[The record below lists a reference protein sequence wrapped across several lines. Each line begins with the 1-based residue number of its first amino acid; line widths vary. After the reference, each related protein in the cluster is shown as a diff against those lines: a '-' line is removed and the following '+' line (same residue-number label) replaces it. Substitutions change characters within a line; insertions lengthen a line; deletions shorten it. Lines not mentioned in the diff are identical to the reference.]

1 MTQTTILDKL
11 KIIFE
16 VSKSSKLFIGVI
28 IFIILLA
35 LVALTTTRKNAKR
48 GKFIYGLA
56 YATVLVA
63 ILVLYHDSL
72 GKMFDYMMNNFFIVL
87 YFPNIAV
94 YLAAII
100 IANIILLV
108 SVFGFKTPKLVK
120 TINVIVYAII
130 HYLLALVLN
139 VITKND
145 LDIFSQISIYGNAE
159 AQAII
164 EFSSAIFMVW
174 MVFLILYK
182 MIRKYQLKGKEP
194 VKRKVIVKKVRTLPE
209 GISEVPVPLFVKAQP
224 RKEEPKAKTEDPV
237 IIASLVDEHK
247 LEKAALEQQLEELE
261 EERLKQLEEAA
272 EKLRLAEEQ
281 LKIQETTLKIKAEE
295 STKREEEFN
304 TKLQLAEEQI
314 KIHEETIRRKV
325 KENSKLEEEQTN
337 LQYEQIALQQEKAK
351 LQQEKNKLQ
360 QENQKLQDSKVEVL
374 ETKEAPK
381 VDATVAIMQNLD
393 NMFTLE
399 DYKILATIL
408 KDKQKKKNEQKLREE
423 IKRQEQLKFASIHEA
438 YRSTR

>member
-1 MTQTTILDKL
+1 MTQTTILEKL
-11 KIIFE
+11 KIVFD
-16 VSKSSKLFIGVI
+16 VSMSSKLFIAVI
-28 IFIILLA
+28 AFIILLA
-35 LVALTTTRKNAKR
+35 IVALKTNKKNVKR
-48 GKFIYGLA
+48 GKLIYGLT
-56 YATVLVA
+56 YSLILIA
-63 ILVLYHDSL
+63 ILVFYHESL

-247 LEKAALEQQLEELE
+247 LEKAALEQQLEE
-261 EERLKQLEEAA
+261 AA

>member
-174 MVFLILYK
+174 IVFLILYK

-247 LEKAALEQQLEELE
+247 LEKAALEQ
-261 EERLKQLEEAA
+261 QLEEAA

>member
-247 LEKAALEQQLEELE
+247 LEKAALEH
-261 EERLKQLEEAA
+261 QLEEAA

-374 ETKEAPK
+374 ETKETPK

>member
-11 KIIFE
+11 KIILE

-247 LEKAALEQQLEELE
+247 LEKAALEQQLEE
-261 EERLKQLEEAA
+261 AA

-374 ETKEAPK
+374 ETKETPK

>member
-247 LEKAALEQQLEELE
+247 LEKAALEQQLEE
-261 EERLKQLEEAA
+261 AA